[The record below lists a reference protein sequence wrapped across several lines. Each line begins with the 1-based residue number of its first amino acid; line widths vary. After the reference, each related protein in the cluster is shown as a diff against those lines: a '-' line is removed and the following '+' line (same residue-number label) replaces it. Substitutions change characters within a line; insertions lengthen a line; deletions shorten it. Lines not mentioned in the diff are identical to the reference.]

1 LVAWT
6 RQEKALHVIEG
17 TVQSFSQSLH
27 FWNLILIDCPLQNHN
42 RFPLGSANFE
52 QEKSIFGIDCRSS
65 PNQWQTENGEV
76 FINGD

>member
-17 TVQSFSQSLH
+17 TVQSFSQFLH
-27 FWNLILIDCPLQNHN
+27 FCDLILIDCLLQNHN

-52 QEKSIFGIDCRSS
+52 QEKLISGIDCQELAKSVA
-65 PNQWQTENGEV
+65 N
-76 FINGD
+76 